1 MVHRHF
7 TSNLLK
13 KKSSITSFHPS
24 FSVVQLAK
32 WYASSYPP
40 TFSHSLGKHI
50 ALYNRTGFRNK
61 LLRYTLRWHPVDVLA
76 ARCSKVLAKWQLCV
90 RTVFDTGYPRA
101 ESSKP
106 ASVGVCQ
113 SLGQDFEKLAL
124 ALPTTPCTHAQAHSP
139 SLVVHSWT
147 ANGLSTCLK
156 LNIPLRLPVPSK
168 NGSTVSSI
176 VSLNHGPENSL
187 FNVSPTGPMPE
198 DPSFWG
204 KRGSRIGCAWLLA
217 VLEASRISK
226 SISLFLCSLKGVF
239 E

>member
-50 ALYNRTGFRNK
+50 ALYNRTGFRDK

-76 ARCSKVLAKWQLCV
+76 ARCSKVLAKWQLWV
-90 RTVFDTGYPRA
+90 RTGFGTGYPRA

-106 ASVGVCQ
+106 ASVSVCQ
-113 SLGQDFEKLAL
+113 SLGQDFEKLSL
-124 ALPTTPCTHAQAHSP
+124 VLPTTPCTHAQARSP

-156 LNIPLRLPVPSK
+156 LNIPLRLPVPRERVRMDLQS
-168 NGSTVSSI
+168 
-176 VSLNHGPENSL
+176 
-187 FNVSPTGPMPE
+187 
-198 DPSFWG
+198 
-204 KRGSRIGCAWLLA
+204 AQ
-217 VLEASRISK
+217 
-226 SISLFLCSLKGVF
+226 LFLWITVQRIHFLVCTPLVPCQKTPHF
-239 E
+239 EGNVAAE